1 MKLNNKLVDE
11 FCKKQ
16 NFNWKDKEMEFKC
29 IKEEVAE
36 LEVAALC
43 ETKEREM
50 QEVVDVL
57 ITLLV
62 YCKIAGME
70 WRDVEREFVRKMGI
84 NNMKPVREK
93 SGVKVKKK

>member
-1 MKLNNKLVDE
+1 MKLNTKTVDE

-16 NFNWKDKEMEFKC
+16 NFNWKDKEKQFMC

-36 LEVAALC
+36 LEIAALC
-43 ETKEREM
+43 ETKERVL
-50 QEVVDVL
+50 QEVVDV
-57 ITLLV
+57 IVAVLV

-70 WRDVEREFVRKMGI
+70 WKDVEKEFVRKMEI
-84 NNMKPVREK
+84 NNLKPIRGE